1 VHETELDIQPADS
14 AGTYALSGEI
24 DLHTATRIAEISTR
38 PHATIILDFSHVT
51 FIDSIGVWALVNL
64 ARGLDGGALVI
75 RNASGSVRQTLD
87 LVDLADAPGIVVE

>member
-1 VHETELDIQPADS
+1 MSQTELDIKPGDN

-24 DLHTATRIAEISTR
+24 DLHTAQRIADISTR
-38 PHATIILDFSHVT
+38 PHGTIILDFAHVT

-75 RNASGSVRQTLD
+75 RNASGNVRNTLD
-87 LVDLADAPGIVVE
+87 LVDLSDAPGIVVE